1 MRKNLFKT
9 IMPAIA
15 IVFAVAAAFATQAKT
30 ESSSALVDA
39 YIPMGPGQPCENTG
53 LKCETIQTEFICTV
67 NDQQAFGLRNPSD
80 DTSCSVD
87 LYYPEQ

>member
-39 YIPMGPGQPCENTG
+39 YIPMGPGQPCQKTG
-53 LKCETIQTEFICTV
+53 QQCETTVLPNICTY
-67 NDQQAFGLRNPSD
+67 QGQEAFGLAD
-80 DTSCSVD
+80 EEDVTSCSVN
-87 LYYPEQ
+87 LYRD

>member
-15 IVFAVAAAFATQAKT
+15 IVFAVAAAFATQAKD
-30 ESSSALVDA
+30 ENGSALVDA

-53 LKCETIQTEFICTV
+53 LKCETTVLPNICTYQG
-67 NDQQAFGLRNPSD
+67 QQAFGLEGL
-80 DTSCSVD
+80 TSCSVD
-87 LYYPEQ
+87 LYRD